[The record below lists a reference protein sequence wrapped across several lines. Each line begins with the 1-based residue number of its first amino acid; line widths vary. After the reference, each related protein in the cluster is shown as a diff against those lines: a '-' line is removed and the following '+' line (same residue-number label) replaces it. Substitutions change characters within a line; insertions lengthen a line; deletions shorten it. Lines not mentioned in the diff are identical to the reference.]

1 MTRDKEILTACK
13 IFLSRYPSIDQAGLS
28 IGFLDGAVWSD
39 KHPVNVW
46 HDASEEPL
54 LEGKDI
60 IFLNEQDE
68 PFISGKF
75 GGTFL
80 FLLEDFYWERFV
92 ELVQISKWAYISD
105 LLPKHLEN
113 PNKRKEVKDD

>member
-1 MTRDKEILTACK
+1 MIPEDKK
-13 IFLSRYPSIDQAGLS
+13 
-28 IGFLDGAVWSD
+28 WSD
-39 KHPVNVW
+39 ESISVSDCKMQNSEYIDLSQVW

-68 PFISGKF
+68 PFISGKI
-75 GGTFL
+75 GGTFSY
-80 FLLEDFYWERFV
+80 LLEDFYWERFV

-105 LLPKHLEN
+105 LLPKQL
-113 PNKRKEVKDD
+113 RKSKSDK